1 MEPEAIPEEV
11 KRIFMRLCDLNA
23 TVEDML
29 KLCAFL
35 IGKVLATYA
44 ADPETARTWLEMHN
58 GIAMQA
64 RELLADSYRRE
75 GHPLDA
81 RRPN

>member
-1 MEPEAIPEEV
+1 
-11 KRIFMRLCDLNA
+11 
-23 TVEDML
+23 
-29 KLCAFL
+29 
-35 IGKVLATYA
+35 
-44 ADPETARTWLEMHN
+44 MHN